1 MADTTNQAATSAAP
15 AAQAET
21 SLLDSLLSETKL
33 GPADGEAYE
42 LVKSG
47 TRKLLDELIRT
58 ESTTP
63 KIDKGLIESM
73 ISDIDRRLTAQVN
86 EIMHEKSVLALESSW
101 RSLKYLIDQ
110 VDFRENVRVE
120 LMNVS
125 KDDLRNDFE
134 DAPDI
139 TKSGL
144 YNTVYRQ
151 AYGTLGG
158 KPYGVMCSTFD
169 FGPGA
174 EDIAL
179 LAKCASVGAMA
190 HAPFLGNAAPKM
202 FGVESFTELPK
213 LRDLQ
218 AMFEGPQYAKWNNF
232 RETEDARYIGLCM
245 PRFMLR
251 PPYGKRESELSV
263 KAFDFSEDVIDQ
275 HERYLW
281 GPASIT
287 MAARIADSFAKYRWC
302 PNIIGPQ
309 GGGSVYNLPLH
320 QYEQGGEIKTKV
332 PSEVSLDD
340 RREYELAEQGFIG
353 LVFRKD
359 SDNAAYFSANSIQ
372 RPKVFSKTNEGQ
384 AAQTNYM
391 LGTRLPYMF
400 VITRLAHYMKVL
412 QREQIGTWKSR
423 SDLDRELNN
432 WIRQYV
438 SDMPDPSAET
448 RSRKP
453 LKKAKIIVEE
463 VEGAVGW
470 FRCNLA
476 IEPHIK
482 FEGAEFTLS
491 LVGKLDKS

>member
-1 MADTTNQAATSAAP
+1 MADTSRETATSAAP
-15 AAQAET
+15 VAET
-21 SLLDSLLSETKL
+21 SLLDSILSETKL
-33 GPADGEAYE
+33 GPADGDAFA

-47 TRKLLDELIRT
+47 TRKLLDELIR
-58 ESTTP
+58 SDQATP
-63 KIDKGLIESM
+63 KIDKNLIESM
-73 ISDIDRRLTAQVN
+73 IADIDRRLSAQVN
-86 EIMHEKSVLALESSW
+86 EIMQDKAVKSLESAW
-101 RSLKYLIDQ
+101 RGLKYLIDQ
-110 VDFRENVRVE
+110 VDFRENIRVE
-120 LMNVS
+120 LLNAS

-144 YNTVYRQ
+144 YNTVYRS

-158 KPYGVMCSTFD
+158 KPYGCICSTYD
-169 FGPGA
+169 FGPGT
-174 EDIAL
+174 EDIGL
-179 LAKCASVGAMA
+179 LSKCASVGAMA
-190 HAPFLGNAAPKM
+190 HAPFFGNTSPKM
-202 FGVESFTELPK
+202 FGVDSFQEIPK

-218 AMFEGPQYAKWNNF
+218 ALFEGPQYAKWNNF
-232 RETEDARYIGLCM
+232 RETEDARYIALCM

-251 PPYGKRESELSV
+251 APYGKRESELSV

-275 HERYLW
+275 HDRYVW
-281 GPASIT
+281 GSASIA
-287 MAARIADSFAKYRWC
+287 MAARVADSFAKYRWC
-302 PNIIGPQ
+302 PNIIGPA

-359 SDNAAYFSANSIQ
+359 SDNAAFFSANSIQ
-372 RPKVFSKTNEGQ
+372 KPKVFSKTAEGQ

-400 VITRLAHYMKVL
+400 VITRLAHYLKVL

-470 FRCNLA
+470 YRCGLA